1 MFDIQAHNY
10 QEEFVASGISEEK
23 DNDSI
28 SDFKQW
34 DSGLGSSSERTSTL
48 SVSEGIRKFEADL
61 CGVLSPRES
70 VDSLLSAGD
79 TDPPAP
85 AFPNNTKS
93 KTRRLERSSSP
104 PPLPSRR
111 SGMRKNKVHYAET
124 DSLASKEFQEFRQSG
139 NQDLSL
145 SHIVHEY
152 DNEGH
157 DVKQNSVPR
166 LPSVKDLA
174 AKFQPRLSPEPKPRK
189 SLMKVGQGW

>member
-1 MFDIQAHNY
+1 MFDIQPHNY

-48 SVSEGIRKFEADL
+48 SVSEGIRRFEADL
-61 CGVLSPRES
+61 CGALSPRES
-70 VDSLLSAGD
+70 VDSLPSAGD

-85 AFPNNTKS
+85 AKT

-111 SGMRKNKVHYAET
+111 SGMRQKKVHYKET
-124 DSLASKEFQEFRQSG
+124 DYPASKVYQEFRQSG
-139 NQDLSL
+139 IQDLGL

-157 DVKQNSVPR
+157 DVNQNSVPR

-189 SLMKVGQGW
+189 SLMKVGRG